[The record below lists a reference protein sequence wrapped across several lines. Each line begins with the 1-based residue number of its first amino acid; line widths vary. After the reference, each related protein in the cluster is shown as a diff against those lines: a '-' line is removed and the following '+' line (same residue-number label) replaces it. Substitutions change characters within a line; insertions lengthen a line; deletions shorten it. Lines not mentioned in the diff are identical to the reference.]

1 MLPNG
6 FSSNSYGCCFC
17 REGKNDI
24 QSTSGLSLGAP
35 PILSALPHQA
45 ATRRLP
51 EHPPAFQQRTAAS
64 PGSLLSADSPET
76 TEHKAAPSA
85 AWAPHGFGA
94 SKARRAGLQAG
105 HQRGFSFL
113 EITASSPP
121 RPGSESSSL
130 HGVWEKLG

>member
-1 MLPNG
+1 MAVVLAG
-6 FSSNSYGCCFC
+6 
-17 REGKNDI
+17 RGKTI
-24 QSTSGLSLGAP
+24 FRALQAFPLGAP

-45 ATRRLP
+45 ATCRLP
-51 EHPPAFQQRTAAS
+51 EHPPACQQRTAAS
-64 PGSLLSADSPET
+64 PGSLLSADTPET
-76 TEHKAAPSA
+76 SEHKAAPSA